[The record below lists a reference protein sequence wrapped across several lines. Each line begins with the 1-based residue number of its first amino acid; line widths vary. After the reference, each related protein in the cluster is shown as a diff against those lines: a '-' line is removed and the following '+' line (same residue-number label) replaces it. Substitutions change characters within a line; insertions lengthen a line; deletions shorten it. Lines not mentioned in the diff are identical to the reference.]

1 MSTPVQTYLD
11 ALNALLA
18 APDPVQGDPEA
29 QLGPL
34 VKGLLESLLEV
45 RAVLEVRTELGR
57 PDLGIKDRGLLV
69 GFVELKA
76 PGKSIN
82 PRTFQGHDR
91 EQWERFKHLPN
102 LVYTNGYDFALY
114 RLGEC
119 VREVRLPGQEAL
131 LEELLTD
138 FRHWIPRV
146 PQNPKELAAFLAPI
160 ARFLRDTV
168 AEAVRRNP
176 EGPLGRL
183 WQEWRTTLLPEADAG
198 VFADAFAQLMTYGF
212 LLARMNSGA
221 ASLEEVLEVLEGR
234 YGLLMEALFVS
245 NHPRLLHEVKP
256 AYDLLRRAI
265 GAVDPAAL
273 RSAGGDPWL
282 YFYEDFLA
290 AYDPELRRDM
300 GVYYTP
306 VPVVQAMVRLV
317 DDVLKNKLDR
327 LLGLAHENVTVL
339 DPATG
344 TGTFLLAV
352 LEQAMANVQARWGSV
367 GSYATDLAR
376 QLYAF
381 EVMVGPYAVAQ
392 LRLSQAIEA
401 YGGQVPEEGLR
412 LYLADT
418 LEAPDAP
425 PLDRPFFYDR
435 LAQERREAARVKR
448 EEPILVCLGNPPYDR
463 GRRAE
468 QGHAPGGW
476 VVTGRKDPDDPGSP
490 PLLEDF
496 LRPVRAAG
504 LGTHLKNLYNLY
516 VYFWRWAVWKVFE
529 QNEGPGIVC
538 FITASSYLKGPGF
551 AGMRAH
557 LRRELDALYLLD
569 LGGEGRGAVQEENV
583 FNIQTP
589 VAIALAVRYGPPRR
603 EEPAQVFY
611 HRVEGTTREAK
622 LEALKHI
629 SKLEDLCFSEA
640 PTGWTDPFVPSI
652 GGDWAEWP
660 LLGDLFPWQS
670 SGMEFQR
677 TWPLGP
683 TQEVLEKRWQKLL
696 QSPDRAEAFRE
707 NRDRKVARAYP
718 AILGQGRLEP
728 IASLKPGDKPEAI
741 RRYGYRSFDR
751 AWAVVDGRVCGFPRP
766 ALWRSHSEQQLYLV
780 LCPNIALDT
789 GPALSVSAYVPD
801 RHCFF
806 GKYGGKDIL
815 PLYRDPACTQP
826 NLTAGLL
833 EKLEDTYRFRP
844 TPEALAAYVYAL
856 LAHPGYTGR
865 FSEALRHD
873 RPRLPLTK
881 DPGLFQEAV
890 EMGERLLWLHTYG
903 ERYTHVGDFRTFQGT
918 ARWKKDPSSYP
929 AAHAYDP
936 NTRTLQVGDGA
947 VEAVAPEA
955 WDSRIGNFYPL
966 RNWLDRR
973 RQNPGGR
980 KSGPLDGIQPPQ
992 WSADLSRELLEL
1004 VWVLEETLKSYPK
1017 QEDLLD
1023 RILKGPLFTA
1033 EELPTPEEW
1042 ERQPPSEDGEESPV
1056 EQAELLQES

>member
-82 PRTFQGHDR
+82 PRTFQ
-91 EQWERFKHLPN
+91 
-102 LVYTNGYDFALY
+102 A
-114 RLGEC
+114 
-119 VREVRLPGQEAL
+119 
-131 LEELLTD
+131 
-138 FRHWIPRV
+138 
-146 PQNPKELAAFLAPI
+146 KELAAFLAPI

-381 EVMVGPYAVAQ
+381 EVMVGPYTVAQ

-516 VYFWRWAVWKVFE
+516 VYFWR
-529 QNEGPGIVC
+529 
-538 FITASSYLKGPGF
+538 
-551 AGMRAH
+551 
-557 LRRELDALYLLD
+557 
-569 LGGEGRGAVQEENV
+569 
-583 FNIQTP
+583 
-589 VAIALAVRYGPPRR
+589 
-603 EEPAQVFY
+603 
-611 HRVEGTTREAK
+611 
-622 LEALKHI
+622 
-629 SKLEDLCFSEA
+629 
-640 PTGWTDPFVPSI
+640 
-652 GGDWAEWP
+652 
-660 LLGDLFPWQS
+660 
-670 SGMEFQR
+670 
-677 TWPLGP
+677 
-683 TQEVLEKRWQKLL
+683 
-696 QSPDRAEAFRE
+696 
-707 NRDRKVARAYP
+707 
-718 AILGQGRLEP
+718 
-728 IASLKPGDKPEAI
+728 
-741 RRYGYRSFDR
+741 
-751 AWAVVDGRVCGFPRP
+751 
-766 ALWRSHSEQQLYLV
+766 
-780 LCPNIALDT
+780 
-789 GPALSVSAYVPD
+789 
-801 RHCFF
+801 
-806 GKYGGKDIL
+806 
-815 PLYRDPACTQP
+815 
-826 NLTAGLL
+826 
-833 EKLEDTYRFRP
+833 
-844 TPEALAAYVYAL
+844 
-856 LAHPGYTGR
+856 
-865 FSEALRHD
+865 
-873 RPRLPLTK
+873 
-881 DPGLFQEAV
+881 
-890 EMGERLLWLHTYG
+890 
-903 ERYTHVGDFRTFQGT
+903 
-918 ARWKKDPSSYP
+918 
-929 AAHAYDP
+929 
-936 NTRTLQVGDGA
+936 
-947 VEAVAPEA
+947 
-955 WDSRIGNFYPL
+955 
-966 RNWLDRR
+966 
-973 RQNPGGR
+973 
-980 KSGPLDGIQPPQ
+980 
-992 WSADLSRELLEL
+992 
-1004 VWVLEETLKSYPK
+1004 
-1017 QEDLLD
+1017 
-1023 RILKGPLFTA
+1023 
-1033 EELPTPEEW
+1033 
-1042 ERQPPSEDGEESPV
+1042 
-1056 EQAELLQES
+1056 